1 MLLLH
6 ANQLTSISNIPLP
19 SQKLVARCLLCSRE
33 RLLAVKKH
41 LSLFE
46 MPIVEDF
53 VAVMTLDYL
62 LFETKFKNR
71 HHILKT
77 DLLHFLTLYSV
88 VKMMD

>member
-1 MLLLH
+1 M
-6 ANQLTSISNIPLP
+6 PL
-19 SQKLVARCLLCSRE
+19 VD
-33 RLLAVKKH
+33 
-41 LSLFE
+41 
-46 MPIVEDF
+46 DF